1 MIRICFLA
9 DGQSIHTRRWC
20 AWFSGQGYEVHVIS
34 FRDAEIPGATVHFVD
49 CGPVNVAGNNK
60 RFLLKI
66 PQIRRL
72 VKQIAPDIVHA
83 HYATSYGLTG
93 ALCGRKPF
101 VLTALGS
108 DVLVSPFENTLY
120 RWLLEFVFRKA
131 DWITAMSDPMKDVM
145 IRLGADAAKIS
156 TVIFGI
162 DPDVFHAEGRTDAE
176 EPFTLIS
183 TRNFEPVYNINVLLK
198 AVAGVKP
205 DIPGLKMHLVGRG
218 SMEGTLKEMIVALK
232 LEDVILFHGQQTQ
245 LQIAELLRQSQLFL
259 SVSSSDGNNISLN
272 EAMACG
278 CFSVVSD
285 IPANRQWI
293 QDGLNGYYSTSI
305 TERDIAEAIRKAYAA
320 YHEKRQEAFVYNQAL
335 IREKALWSENMKKVA
350 YIYTKLMNHER

>member
-9 DGQSIHTRRWC
+9 DGLSIHTRRWC
-20 AWFSGQGYEVHVIS
+20 TWFSGQGHEVHVIS
-34 FRDAEIPGATVHFVD
+34 FRDTEIPGTTVHFVD
-49 CGPVNVAGNNK
+49 CGPVKVAGNNK

-66 PQIRRL
+66 PQVRRL
-72 VKQIAPDIVHA
+72 IRQIAPDIVHA
-83 HYATSYGLTG
+83 HYATSYGITG

-108 DVLVSPFENTLY
+108 DVLVSPFENRLY
-120 RWLLEFVFRKA
+120 RLLLKFVFRKA

-145 IRLGADAAKIS
+145 IQLGADAAKVS
-156 TVIFGI
+156 TLIFGI
-162 DPDVFHAEGRTDAE
+162 DPAVFHAEGRTQAE

-183 TRNFEPVYNINVLLK
+183 TRNFEPVYNIDVLLK

-205 DIPGLKMHLVGRG
+205 EIPGLRMHLVGRG
-218 SMEGTLKEMIVALK
+218 SMEETLKEMIVALG
-232 LEDVILFHGQQTQ
+232 LQDVIVFHGQQTQ
-245 LQIAELLRQSQLFL
+245 LQIAELLRQSQLFV

-285 IPANRQWI
+285 IPANRQWV
-293 QDGLNGYYSTSI
+293 QDGLNGYFSAAI
-305 TERDIAEAIRKAYAA
+305 TEREIAEAIRKAYRA
-320 YHEKRQEAFVYNQAL
+320 YHEKKEEAFAYNQAL
-335 IREKALWSENMKKVA
+335 IREKALWSENMKKVE
-350 YIYTKLMNHER
+350 YIYAKLLKREK